1 MSWTKALSIAA
12 GAYLVLNAFL
22 FFDGDKFLYNQVI
35 HPLEFRIRNELDLN
49 PKLDPKI
56 KIFAVDHKTMN
67 DIGLETI
74 PIEDWTLLFNSLFR
88 AKPKNIFIDKT
99 FPLPLSHDPSSVE
112 RLKKAIQS
120 AAPVTVGAFH
130 VSSRLSGFS
139 EVIGMDLD
147 PSLKSLKWLNVTP
160 GFLYGPE
167 AKIKNS
173 FTYFGHVNYE
183 ENGYIQPIIRTNENE
198 GLPFWSFTLAEM
210 NAKNGALFIN
220 KKEVPVNDKG
230 YVLINLSSAEEYWN
244 RTYSL
249 MSIMQKA
256 RSGKPL
262 TEISPGDTLVILG
275 NMVQGSTSFKST
287 PSGTMPAAFIMV
299 EAINSTITG
308 RWLRPIGG
316 EVFFTLIA
324 CLLGIV
330 LALRLR
336 AIPFIFTLIL
346 IEAAIIA
353 IGVFAFAY
361 LDLLLPWAFPALGF
375 LFTSVIVFAEKTR
388 VGEKKAKELRI
399 SLGGMIGEQKLKR
412 MLSSRM
418 AELLQPKSQILT
430 VMFIDI
436 VGFSVTAEQQ
446 RPEEVFKQL
455 RLILNEISE
464 IIHECGGIVDK
475 SLGDGML
482 CFFGVEY
489 EQFATS
495 MKNHTEQALDCAS
508 KIQMK
513 ASERCLRWDE
523 KSPVYPLRIG
533 INTGEVYIGD
543 LGGKRKIEFTVIGHS
558 VNFAQRLEQACDI
571 YRVLIGSATWDLL
584 PQKRANS
591 PAFSKKQIPVK
602 HQEELGYAY
611 DFNPFTQEPE
621 TLSKALQVY
630 RVATGLI
637 RGEERFIVDPLRAV
651 KVITNLGQGD
661 LFDHSQNGISVQLE
675 NYFGKGT
682 QLYISFESNN
692 LELNEKMK
700 EEGLSHIS
708 GTVRWGRK
716 NGKGFR
722 HGILLG
728 GLANDKK
735 EKLLYFLKA
744 NNQS

>member
-1 MSWTKALSIAA
+1 MSWTKALSIAT
-12 GAYLVLNAFL
+12 GAYLVLTAFL
-22 FFDGDKFLYNQVI
+22 FFDGADFLYNQVI
-35 HPLEFRIRNELDLN
+35 HPLEFRIRNELGLN

-74 PIEDWTLLFNSLFR
+74 PIEEWTLLFNSISR
-88 AKPKNIFIDKT
+88 AKPKAIFIDKT
-99 FPLPLSHDPSSVE
+99 FPLPLSYDAGSVQ
-112 RLKKAIQS
+112 RLKKAILS

-167 AKIKNS
+167 ETIKSS
-173 FTYFGHVNYE
+173 FTHFGHVNYE

-210 NAKNGALFIN
+210 SAKNGALFIN
-220 KKEVPVNDKG
+220 NKEVAVNDKG
-230 YVLINLSSAEEYWN
+230 YALINLSSAQEYWN

-256 RSGKPL
+256 RAGIPL
-262 TEISPGDTLVILG
+262 TEISPGDTMVILG

-299 EAINSTITG
+299 EAINSAMTG
-308 RWLRPIGG
+308 RWLRPVGG
-316 EVFFTLIA
+316 EVFFTLMA
-324 CLLGIV
+324 CFLGMF

-336 AIPFIFTLIL
+336 AIPFILALIL
-346 IEAAIIA
+346 IEAAIMA

-361 LDLLLPWAFPALGF
+361 LDFLLPWAFPALGY
-375 LFTSVIVFAEKTR
+375 LFASVIVFGEKTR

-399 SLGGMIGEQKLKR
+399 SLGGMIGEQKLKG

-455 RLILNEISE
+455 RSILNEISE
-464 IIHECGGIVDK
+464 IIHECGGTVDK

-489 EQFATS
+489 DQTATS

-508 KIQMK
+508 KIQIK
-513 ASERCLRWDE
+513 AAQRCLRWDE
-523 KSPVYPLRIG
+523 KSPIYPLRIG

-543 LGGKRKIEFTVIGHS
+543 LGGKRKIEFTIIGHS
-558 VNFAQRLEQACDI
+558 VNFAQRLEQACDV
-571 YRVLIGSATWDLL
+571 YRVLVGSATWDLL
-584 PQKRANS
+584 PRITANS
-591 PAFSKKQIPVK
+591 QAFSKKQITIK

-611 DFNPFTQEPE
+611 DFNPFINEPE
-621 TLSKALQVY
+621 KLNKALQVY
-630 RVATGLI
+630 RSATGLI

-651 KVITNLGQGD
+651 KVVTNIGQGH
-661 LFDHSQNGISVQLE
+661 LLDHSRNGISVQLE
-675 NYFGKGT
+675 KYFGKGT
-682 QLYISFESNN
+682 QLYFSFESDN
-692 LELNEKMK
+692 LELNEKIK
-700 EEGLSHIS
+700 QEGLNLIS
-708 GTVRWGRK
+708 GIVRWARK
-716 NGKGFR
+716 NGDGFR
-722 HGILLG
+722 HGILLD

-735 EKLLYFLKA
+735 EKLLYFLKE
-744 NNQS
+744 NNQG